1 LKQIQTFLS
10 DFANNKNPAEFKGE
24 IDRKT
29 KIVRIMANLF
39 LQNFKMFLLCPVLC
53 HADPALNKYFLDMI
67 ENLGNSGTIIEAAP
81 PIPKKDAKF
90 VYFSVFAMKNQSSRL
105 FMKKSKDLKLGKRIK
120 NTIDYDT
127 DSKSLE
133 KSIQSDPEDNINEQ
147 FSVFFPIFH
156 TVKEEKSPPRINLL
170 NPPKSKNYA
179 RLIKNKNSRKLTS
192 STIENPG
199 VSISESIKPQK
210 FRNVSMST
218 KNIKTPGISSTK
230 LEPYQ
235 QKIEK
240 VQNAQSMQI
249 INNLEEKYEFDAQS
263 KLRKRFPISKNADQ
277 VMDELNNKILE
288 LELENKK
295 VKYIFKNM
303 AKDAENKLAFANQ
316 KLQLF
321 ESNSPY
327 SELFE
332 QYNKEIRKYEKQ
344 IEFIRNSFV
353 DTISAHEIA
362 YNSML
367 NQENIGKKD
376 KVLLNEMR
384 VLQRNNRK
392 FLVDLKTKELELN
405 ALKSKEKV
413 WIGEHKELDDLKKD
427 ADKVKRN
434 LAKSENAIQSNEVT
448 IQGSEK
454 ALLHLRSQYEALD
467 AKNRENEKLILT
479 LQGQI
484 DRLTVKLQSV
494 KVMNK
499 LDQPIKLPKLQAS
512 PDAPAEFMNRKI
524 DDQKFEHIPLTV
536 DKGQLVKTHTQIKQ
550 CKTQI
555 ADNLLIIR
563 NETQGYANANLYSA
577 TDSLERNTALIF
589 KIVGDLEMR
598 ELNYLNTISQ
608 VTGSSPLKG
617 KY

>member
-1 LKQIQTFLS
+1 
-10 DFANNKNPAEFKGE
+10 
-24 IDRKT
+24 
-29 KIVRIMANLF
+29 
-39 LQNFKMFLLCPVLC
+39 
-53 HADPALNKYFLDMI
+53 
-67 ENLGNSGTIIEAAP
+67 
-81 PIPKKDAKF
+81 
-90 VYFSVFAMKNQSSRL
+90 
-105 FMKKSKDLKLGKRIK
+105 
-120 NTIDYDT
+120 
-127 DSKSLE
+127 
-133 KSIQSDPEDNINEQ
+133 
-147 FSVFFPIFH
+147 
-156 TVKEEKSPPRINLL
+156 
-170 NPPKSKNYA
+170 
-179 RLIKNKNSRKLTS
+179 
-192 STIENPG
+192 
-199 VSISESIKPQK
+199 
-210 FRNVSMST
+210 
-218 KNIKTPGISSTK
+218 
-230 LEPYQ
+230 
-235 QKIEK
+235 
-240 VQNAQSMQI
+240 
-249 INNLEEKYEFDAQS
+249 
-263 KLRKRFPISKNADQ
+263 
-277 VMDELNNKILE
+277 MDELNNKILE